1 MGGGAGHVRLLHG
14 RQLSWRWLLKVGHR
28 LTGQPAPCSIQ
39 EQCTSVLAATRL
51 TQDSRKRSGRFLTL
65 RLALAP
71 LQPRENRR

>member
-28 LTGQPAPCSIQ
+28 LTGAACALLHSRAG
-39 EQCTSVLAATRL
+39 TSVLAATRL